1 MRVYCE
7 HSALHAKIRVLQRAG
22 RITLVGFPYDPNSRS
37 RPIRQLALP
46 SSAQI
51 DDLNLP
57 IGDMKFRIGEMVG
70 SDKHVE
76 IECIFG
82 RSNRRD
88 VLHIDS
94 AYRSGCVCFFTRDRG
109 DILAK
114 RTELE
119 SLLGVRFFHPD
130 DDWDRFIDF
139 LNATECGV

>member
-7 HSALHAKIRVLQRAG
+7 HGALHAKLRGLQREG
-22 RITLVGFPYDPNSRS
+22 RITLVGFPYDPGSRS
-37 RPIRQLALP
+37 RPIRQMALP
-46 SSAQI
+46 SRTQI

-57 IGDMKFRIGEMVG
+57 IGDMKFRIGEMVA

-76 IECIFG
+76 IERVVG

-114 RTELE
+114 RAELE

-130 DDWDRFIDF
+130 DDWDQFTNF
-139 LNATECGV
+139 LNATECSV

>member
-1 MRVYCE
+1 
-7 HSALHAKIRVLQRAG
+7 
-22 RITLVGFPYDPNSRS
+22 
-37 RPIRQLALP
+37 
-46 SSAQI
+46 
-51 DDLNLP
+51 
-57 IGDMKFRIGEMVG
+57 MKFSIGEMVE

-76 IECIFG
+76 IERIIG

-119 SLLGVRFFHPD
+119 SLLGIRFFHPD
-130 DDWDRFIDF
+130 DDWDRFSDF
-139 LNATECGV
+139 LNATESGV

>member
-7 HSALHAKIRVLQRAG
+7 HSALHARLRGLQREG

-46 SSAQI
+46 SRAQI
-51 DDLNLP
+51 GDLNLP
-57 IGDMKFRIGEMVG
+57 IGDMKFSIGEMVE

-76 IECIFG
+76 IERIIG

-119 SLLGVRFFHPD
+119 SLLGIRFFHPD
-130 DDWDRFIDF
+130 DDWDRFSDF
-139 LNATECGV
+139 LNATESGV